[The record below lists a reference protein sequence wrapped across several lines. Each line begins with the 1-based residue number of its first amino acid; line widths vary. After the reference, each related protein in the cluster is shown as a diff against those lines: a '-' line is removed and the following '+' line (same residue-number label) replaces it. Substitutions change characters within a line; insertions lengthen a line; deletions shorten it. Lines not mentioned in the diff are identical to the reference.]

1 MSRITN
7 INIENMTMLPAPA
20 QVCSELPMGLD
31 SIERV
36 AESRE
41 IVQAI
46 LSGADKR
53 HMAIVGPC
61 SIHDPVAALEYA
73 EKLKALAD
81 EVSDRIYIVMRAY
94 FEKPRS
100 TVGWKGLIYDP
111 DINGSYNIE
120 RGIFTARKLLLRI
133 VELGL
138 PVATEVLDPILVQYI
153 ADTVS
158 WAAIGARTTESQ
170 THRQMASGLSM
181 PVGFKN
187 ATDGGLQVALDAM
200 GSARSRHSFIGVL
213 EDGHV
218 GVFRTG
224 GNPYVH
230 VVLRGGSPGPNYGAE
245 HIAFTKVAMQKAGL
259 RPVVVVD
266 CSHANSKKQC
276 TLQHKAFADVI
287 NQVAS
292 GETAIVGSML
302 ESYLQAGAQKIPQVG
317 TPAPDISITDE
328 CISWDETE
336 SIIRAAY
343 EKLGVLFN

>member
-1 MSRITN
+1 MNKLTN
-7 INIENMTMLPAPA
+7 VNIENLTMLPSPA
-20 QVCSELPMGLD
+20 QVCSELPIALD
-31 SIERV
+31 SASRV
-36 AESRE
+36 IESRQ
-41 IVQAI
+41 VVKDI
-46 LSGADKR
+46 LTGRDPR
-53 HMAIVGPC
+53 HMIIVGPC
-61 SIHDPVAALEYA
+61 SIHEPAAAIEYA
-73 EKLKALAD
+73 KQLKKIAD

-120 RGIFTARKLLLRI
+120 RGIFMARTLLLKI

-187 ATDGGLQVALDAM
+187 ATDGSIQVALDAIS
-200 GSARSRHSFIGVL
+200 SARSRHSFIGVL

-218 GVFRTG
+218 GIFRTK
-224 GNPYVH
+224 GNPYTH
-230 VVLRGGSPGPNYGAE
+230 VVLRGGSNGPNFGAE
-245 HIAFTKVAMQKAGL
+245 HIAFIKVAMEKAKL
-259 RPVVVVD
+259 KPAVVVVD

-276 TLQHKAFADVI
+276 SRQRIAFMDVI
-287 NQVAS
+287 IMQCALAEILSFPNIPVSVSLNEYVDIAKIYSTAKSGSFVNGTLDGIVNQLKKE
-292 GETAIVGSML
+292 G
-302 ESYLQAGAQKIPQVG
+302 
-317 TPAPDISITDE
+317 
-328 CISWDETE
+328 
-336 SIIRAAY
+336 
-343 EKLGVLFN
+343 KLTKN

>member
-20 QVCSELPMGLD
+20 QVCSELPMGID
-31 SIERV
+31 SCERV
-36 AESRE
+36 AESRR

-61 SIHDPVAALEYA
+61 SIHDPAAAIEYA
-73 EKLKALAD
+73 DKLKALAD

-266 CSHANSKKQC
+266 CSHANSKKLC
-276 TLQHKAFADVI
+276 ALQHKAFADVI
-287 NQVAS
+287 NQVAN
-292 GETAIVGSML
+292 GETTIVGSML

-317 TPAPDISITDE
+317 SPAPDISITDE

-343 EKLGVLFN
+343 EKLGVLYN